1 MYSNLNG
8 VVLLALIA
16 QRIEQIRPKNKTGVQ
31 FPLRAQGLK
40 IHNGPIVKWY
50 YGSMAWI
57 SLGSDSP

>member
-1 MYSNLNG
+1 
-8 VVLLALIA
+8 
-16 QRIEQIRPKNKTGVQ
+16 
-31 FPLRAQGLK
+31 LK